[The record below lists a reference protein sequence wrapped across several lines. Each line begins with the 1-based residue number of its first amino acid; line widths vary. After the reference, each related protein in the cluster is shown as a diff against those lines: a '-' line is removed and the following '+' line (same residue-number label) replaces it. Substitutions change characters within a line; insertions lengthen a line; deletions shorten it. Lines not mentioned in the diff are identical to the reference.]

1 MKVKILT
8 LVPCLLIAG
17 CVTAAKNPV
26 SYSNPAYKT
35 LEEETAALRLTMASC
50 TTMAEIMNPYV
61 APSYVQVPEKSGF
74 ARGFAT
80 GQNAGASIA
89 AGMRAGNLRKD
100 FQNCM
105 MAGGWEPIYK
115 DE

>member
-1 MKVKILT
+1 MNLKTLA
-8 LVPCLLIAG
+8 LVPCLLIVG

-26 SYSNPAYKT
+26 AYSNPAYKT
-35 LEEETAALRLTMASC
+35 VAEETEALRLTMASC

-61 APSYVQVPEKSGF
+61 APSYVQVPEKGGF

-89 AGMRAGNLRKD
+89 AGMRTANLRKD
-100 FQNCM
+100 FQDCM
-105 MAGGWEPIYK
+105 LARGWQPIYK